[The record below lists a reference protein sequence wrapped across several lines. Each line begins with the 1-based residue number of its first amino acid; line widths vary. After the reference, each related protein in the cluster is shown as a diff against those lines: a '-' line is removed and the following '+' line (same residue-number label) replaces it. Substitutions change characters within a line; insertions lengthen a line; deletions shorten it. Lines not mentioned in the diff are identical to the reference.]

1 MAYVDIPA
9 ILILRRKYVAI
20 DSTRQSYSIAAKYMD
35 QVEMNSFG

>member
-20 DSTRQSYSIAAKYMD
+20 DSARQSYNIAAKYM
-35 QVEMNSFG
+35 VEAEMNSFG